1 MSERYIEVNG
11 VSKRFGTHLA
21 VDRISFDV
29 DRGGSLALLGPN
41 GAGKTT
47 TVRMLACLLRP
58 SEGSIRVF
66 GKPLDRES
74 ERQEVRKRIGL
85 LTESP
90 GLYDRATAWYNLL
103 YFARLY
109 GLEHPEKAVEKY
121 LRRLELWDRR
131 NDVTAAYSKGMK
143 QRLAIAR
150 ALLHEPDIIFL
161 DEPTSGLDP
170 AAAKSVRDFLQ
181 ALKEQGRTLLMTTH
195 NLLEAERLADR
206 IAVVQTR
213 LLALDSPVNLRRQL
227 FGHRIRIQTAGV
239 SEAQLR
245 QLENLEFIRNIA
257 LQEQTLW
264 LELIEP
270 EKNNSRVI
278 SALVEGGVQ
287 VIWVEEDR
295 ASLEDIYLQLIRD
308 SAENAA
314 VPSQAGSG
322 LGGPGR
328 GPAISPRPNEGTP

>member
-1 MSERYIEVNG
+1 MSERFIEVNG

-21 VDRISFDV
+21 VDRISFHV
-29 DRGGSLALLGPN
+29 DRGESLALLGPN

-66 GKPLDRES
+66 DRPLDRES

-109 GLEHPEKAVEKY
+109 GLEQPEKAVEKY

-131 NDVTAAYSKGMK
+131 NDMTAAYSKGMK

-181 ALKEQGRTLLMTTH
+181 ALKEKGRTLLMTTH

-206 IAVVQTR
+206 IAVIQTR

-227 FGHRIRIQTAGV
+227 FGHRIRVQTAGV
-239 SEAQLR
+239 SEVQLR
-245 QLENLEFIRNIA
+245 RLENFDFIRNIT
-257 LQEQTLW
+257 LKEQTLW
-264 LELIEP
+264 IELVEP

-278 SALVEGGVQ
+278 SALIEGGSR

-308 SAENAA
+308 SAGNGVNGPEHGN
-314 VPSQAGSG
+314 GSRPAG
-322 LGGPGR
+322 LGSR
-328 GPAISPRPNEGTP
+328 EGTP